1 MREFQ
6 TAIIGAGAAGLTAA
20 ISSKTMGSDT
30 VICERLTKIGKKI
43 LASGNGRCNL
53 SNDDLSESHYNPAS
67 RSLVRSVLDRC
78 GKTAIDSFFDELG
91 LETYSEEGR
100 IFPRTNQS
108 SSVLKVLEIK
118 LKSLSIPVET
128 DFEVDRIEYSEKSF
142 AVVSKSG
149 KKIIARKV
157 VITGGGMS
165 YPALGSNGSA
175 YKLATGLGHTI
186 IKPVP
191 AAVALVVKDRLCHI
205 LQGQRIR
212 AKVKAV
218 ISGKVAAES
227 DGDLLFTK
235 YGLSG
240 TAILD
245 VSREIS
251 VAINRDGDRDVSV
264 CIDMAPFISEED
276 LAGKLESRIRKGCS
290 PEDALSGILPLKI
303 AAIIGA
309 SGKSSGGKKEMA
321 SEVKSKSF
329 AISGTMGWNEAE
341 FTAGGVD
348 CNEVNPLTLESRLK
362 KGIYLAGEIL
372 DVDGDRGGYN
382 LAWAWASGSVAG
394 KAGHE

>member
-6 TAIIGAGAAGLTAA
+6 TAVIGAGAAGLVAA
-20 ISSKTMGSDT
+20 LSSKTMGSDT

-43 LASGNGRCNL
+43 LASGNGRCNI
-53 SNDDLSESHYNPAS
+53 SNDDLSESHYNPES
-67 RSLVRSVLDRC
+67 RSMVKSIFSKS
-78 GKTAIDSFFDELG
+78 GKEAISNLFNELG

-118 LKSLSIPVET
+118 LKNLSIPVEL
-128 DFEVDRIEYSEKSF
+128 DFEAVKIEPSDKSF
-142 AVVSKSG
+142 AVISKSG
-149 KKIIARKV
+149 KKIIARKI

-175 YKLATGLGHTI
+175 YRLASALGHTI

-191 AAVALVVKDRLCHI
+191 AAVAMVVKDRLCHI
-205 LQGQRIR
+205 LQGQRIC
-212 AKVKAV
+212 AKVTAV
-218 ISGKVAAES
+218 ISGKVASES

-240 TAILD
+240 TSILD
-245 VSREIS
+245 ISREIS
-251 VAINRDGDRDVSV
+251 IAINRDGNRDVSIRV
-264 CIDMAPFISEED
+264 DMAPFISEEA
-276 LAGKLESRIRKGCS
+276 LTKKLEARIKNGCS
-290 PEDALSGILPLKI
+290 TEDALAGILPLKM
-303 AAIIGA
+303 AAAIGA
-309 SGKSSGGKKEMA
+309 SDNNASGVRGVI

-329 AISGTMGWNEAE
+329 AVSGTMGWNEAE

-348 CNEVNPLTLESRLK
+348 CREIDHLTLESKLK
-362 KGIYLAGEIL
+362 KGVYFAGEVL

-382 LAWAWASGSVAG
+382 LAWAWASGFTAG
-394 KAGHE
+394 KAGHG

>member
-6 TAIIGAGAAGLTAA
+6 TAIIGAGAAGLAAA
-20 ISSKTMGSDT
+20 ISSKTKGSDT

-67 RSLVRSVLDRC
+67 RSTVKAVFDKF
-78 GKTAIDSFFDELG
+78 GKTAIGNFFNELG

-100 IFPRTNQS
+100 VFPRTNQS

-118 LKSLSIPVET
+118 LKSLFIPVEL
-128 DFEVDRIEYSEKSF
+128 DFEAAGIEPSGKSF
-142 AVVSKSG
+142 AVISKAG
-149 KKIIARKV
+149 KKILARKII
-157 VITGGGMS
+157 ITGGGMS

-175 YKLATGLGHTI
+175 YKLASSLGHTI

-191 AAVALVVKDRLCHI
+191 AAVAMITKDHLCHI

-212 AKVKAV
+212 ANVRAV
-218 ISGKVAAES
+218 IAGKVVSES

-245 VSREIS
+245 ISREIS
-251 VAINRDGDRDVSV
+251 VAINRNGARAVSICV
-264 CIDMAPFISEED
+264 DMAPFISKEILTE
-276 LAGKLESRIRKGCS
+276 KLRARIESGYS
-290 PEDALSGILPLKI
+290 PEDALAGILPLKI
-303 AAIIGA
+303 AAAIGSA
-309 SGKSSGGKKEMA
+309 AKTAKSAEEIA
-321 SEVKSKSF
+321 SEVKTKSF

-348 CNEVNPLTLESRLK
+348 CNEVDPSTLESRLK
-362 KGIYLAGEIL
+362 NGVYFAGEIL

-382 LAWAWASGSVAG
+382 LAWAWASGFVAG
-394 KAGHE
+394 KADFE

>member
-1 MREFQ
+1 MLEFQ
-6 TAIIGAGAAGLTAA
+6 TAVIGAGAAGITAA
-20 ISSKTMGSDT
+20 LSSKAMGSDT
-30 VICERLTKIGKKI
+30 MICERLMKIGKKI

-53 SNDDLSESHYNPAS
+53 SNDNLSESHYNPAS
-67 RSLVRSVLDRC
+67 RSLVKSILDRS
-78 GKTAIDSFFDELG
+78 GKMTIDSFFDELG

-118 LKSLSIPVET
+118 LKRLSIPVET
-128 DFEVDRIEYSEKSF
+128 DFEVDRIELSGKSF
-142 AVVSKSG
+142 AVISKSG

-157 VITGGGMS
+157 IITGGGMS

-175 YKLATGLGHTI
+175 YKLAAGLGHTI

-191 AAVALVVKDRLCHI
+191 AAVAMVVKDRLCHI

-218 ISGKVAAES
+218 ISGKVVAES

-251 VAINRDGDRDVSV
+251 VAINRNGERDASIRV
-264 CIDMAPFISEED
+264 DMAPFISEKD
-276 LAGKLESRIRKGCS
+276 LAGKLEAGISKGYS

-303 AAIIGA
+303 AAVIGA
-309 SGKSSGGKKEMA
+309 SGKNPGGAKEMA

-329 AISGTMGWNEAE
+329 AVSGTMGWNEAE

-348 CNEVNPLTLESRLK
+348 CSEVDPLTLESRLK
-362 KGIYLAGEIL
+362 KGIYFAGEIL

-394 KAGHE
+394 KASHE